1 MFIFST
7 LENEERVLL
16 ERLCEKV
23 ERIYEPS
30 GLTVIGHIIV

>member
-1 MFIFST
+1 MIIFST

-30 GLTVIGHIIV
+30 GLTAIGHIIV